1 MSIITISRGICSG
14 GTELAG
20 LVSQRLGWKALRQ
33 EEVSTAAADSY
44 RVSEQELMRGLYM
57 PATFYERFTHRKT
70 QYPLATQATIAEL
83 LADGDGVYHGL
94 AGQFLFQNVRHAFKV
109 RIVAPAALR
118 VDNAMQ
124 RMGLSRDEA
133 ARRIRDAD
141 EQRLLWGRQIFDAD
155 INNPDLYDLVIN
167 LDQVSLETAANLIA
181 EIMKGK
187 TKDSDGESL
196 REFQDFTLEKKVK
209 AALFFN
215 SPYTPD
221 TAHVTVKNGEV
232 SLRGNRAFETNRD
245 KVIEFVGQ
253 IPGVSII
260 HTDHHTTS
268 TVDISLH
275 PDSALSSQDTTA
287 RDIMLDIDRYPNCGL
302 DCTIRGAMVALT
314 ASSVRL
320 EDDHF
325 VPPRYVLVHDFD
337 DRLVGVVS
345 RRELLKGLIPHLKED
360 REAAANIQGLVPF
373 GGMVPNE
380 LFIQWTSLFSAAAL
394 EASKTT
400 LDTVMVPVR
409 GTVRIDDSLS
419 SVISS
424 MLLHNVDLAAV
435 LDGSKVVGVV
445 LMTDIFDIVAQF
457 VIEHGMPT
465 EKGKDND

>member
-14 GTELAG
+14 GTELAE

-33 EEVSTAAADSY
+33 EDVSAAAADAY

-70 QYPLATQATIAEL
+70 RYLLATQATIAEL

-94 AGQFLFQNVRHAFKV
+94 AGQFLFHRVRHAFKV
-109 RIVAPAALR
+109 RIVAPAELR
-118 VDNAMQ
+118 ISNAMQ
-124 RMGLSRDEA
+124 RMGLTRDEA
-133 ARRIRDAD
+133 AIRIKDAD
-141 EQRLLWGRQIFDAD
+141 EHRLLWGRQIFDAD
-155 INNPDLYDLVIN
+155 VNNPDLYDLVVN
-167 LDQVSLETAANLIA
+167 LNQVSLETAANLIA
-181 EIMKGK
+181 EIVQAKK
-187 TKDSDGESL
+187 KATDEDTL

-209 AALFFN
+209 AELLFN
-215 SPYTPD
+215 SSYTPES
-221 TAHVTVKNGEV
+221 TQVTVKNGEV
-232 SLRGNRAFETNRD
+232 YLRGNRAFEINRE
-245 KVIEFVGQ
+245 KVVEFVSR
-253 IPGVSII
+253 IPGVSTI

-268 TVDISLH
+268 AAEVTLH

-287 RDIMLDIDRYPNCGL
+287 RDIMLPIDRYPHCGF
-302 DCTIRGAMVALT
+302 DCNIRGAMVALT

-325 VPPRYVLVHDFD
+325 VPPRYVLVHDAD

-360 REAAANIQGLVPF
+360 REAAAHIQDLLPF
-373 GGMVPNE
+373 GGKVPSE
-380 LFIQWTSLFSAAAL
+380 LFIQWTSLFSAAAID
-394 EASKTT
+394 SSTQT

-409 GTVRIDDSLS
+409 GTVKIDDSLS

-424 MLLHNVDLAAV
+424 MLFHDVDLAAV
-435 LDGSKVVGVV
+435 LDGSRVVGVV

-465 EKGKDND
+465 EKGKEND